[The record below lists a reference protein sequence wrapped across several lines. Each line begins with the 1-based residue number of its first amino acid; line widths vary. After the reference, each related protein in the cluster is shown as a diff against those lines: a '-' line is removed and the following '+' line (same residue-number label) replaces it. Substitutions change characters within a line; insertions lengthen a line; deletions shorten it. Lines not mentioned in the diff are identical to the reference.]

1 MGDTGLDQLVAI
13 AALGSSLAFMAKS
26 LAEAVKLS
34 RKAISLDDKEP
45 FAHFAMGRVRALKGE
60 LEVAIAE
67 LEQAI
72 DLNPSFAHAYFGLGF
87 ALILAG
93 RPEDAIPQMDK
104 AIRLNPHDP
113 SIWTF
118 LSGRSLALILLQ
130 RHEEAL
136 EWSMKS
142 ARRAN
147 IGWLA
152 HAILSSAL
160 GHLGRLDEARRA
172 GGDLLDLKPDFSLS
186 FIARTMPFKNPAH
199 LERFLDGLRK
209 AGLPD

>member
-1 MGDTGLDQLVAI
+1 M
-13 AALGSSLAFMAKS
+13 
-26 LAEAVKLS
+26 
-34 RKAISLDDKEP
+34 
-45 FAHFAMGRVRALKGE
+45 KGE
-60 LEVAIAE
+60 FETAIAE

-72 DLNPSFAHAYFGLGF
+72 ELNPSFAHAYYGLGF

-93 RPEDAIPQMDK
+93 KPEDAIPQIDR

-118 LSGRSLALILLQ
+118 MGGRSLALILLQ
-130 RHEEAL
+130 RHEDAL
-136 EWSMKS
+136 EWAIKS
-142 ARRAN
+142 ARQAN
-147 IGWLA
+147 AGWLS
-152 HAILSSAL
+152 HAILASAL

-172 GGDLLDLKPDFSLS
+172 GGDMLYLKPDFSLS

-209 AGLPD
+209 AGLPN